1 MANAGPN
8 NDHVAA
14 ILSIPVCGVETRKDI
29 DAALEAPFRRM
40 AIAVGNTPHEHKG
53 KGTPIAATLITD
65 CLILNKVDSNSQQ
78 SC

>member
-1 MANAGPN
+1 MANAGSN

-40 AIAVGNTPHEHKG
+40 ATAVGNTPHEHKDWNYIDNTG
-53 KGTPIAATLITD
+53 
-65 CLILNKVDSNSQQ
+65 C
-78 SC
+78 SCMSECQYRIVPLF